1 VIYFALLAIAV
12 ATLAIAASGCG
23 IGQGIAVYGATN
35 GMARQPEMAGKIQL
49 VMFVGLAFIESL
61 TIYSLMLSFILLGKL
76 PKTEAVLELIRH
88 VVK

>member
-12 ATLAIAASGCG
+12 AMLAFAAFGCG
-23 IGQGIAVYGATN
+23 IGQGIAVFGATA

-61 TIYSLMLSFILLGKL
+61 TIYSLMMSFILLGKL
-76 PKTEAVLELIRH
+76 PKTEAILEVIQH
-88 VVK
+88 AAK

>member
-12 ATLAIAASGCG
+12 AMLAFAAFGCG
-23 IGQGIAVYGATN
+23 IGQGIAVFGAAS

-61 TIYSLMLSFILLGKL
+61 TIYSLMMSFILLGKL
-76 PKTEAVLELIRH
+76 PKTEAILEVIQH
-88 VVK
+88 AVK